1 MFAASESIRSHA
13 RVQFDDDGGG
23 GGGGG
28 GSGVG
33 GGTEMTT
40 LPQVTTTEKEE
51 LLRTKGSIKRHEAI
65 IEVEMARIAELRAS
79 IPGKYMQ

>member
-1 MFAASESIRSHA
+1 
-13 RVQFDDDGGG
+13 
-23 GGGGG
+23 
-28 GSGVG
+28 
-33 GGTEMTT
+33 MTT